1 MEEIAQMIR
10 LEELAQ
16 LLLQWS
22 NATNMAVMLVDDQGN
37 EIIES
42 TYQSSYCQLIH
53 KYDHESCK
61 KCWLNHQDGDFVCP
75 AGFHNFSFS
84 LYLPNGGF
92 FGRVYVGQVLYEKQ
106 DNTSMK
112 MYGEKLG
119 INF

>member
-53 KYDHESCK
+53 QYDHESCK

-84 LYLPNGGF
+84 FYLPKVKRKVKRNKDFLCGA
-92 FGRVYVGQVLYEKQ
+92 KQ
-106 DNTSMK
+106 KYSLSLQIRHID
-112 MYGEKLG
+112 
-119 INF
+119 